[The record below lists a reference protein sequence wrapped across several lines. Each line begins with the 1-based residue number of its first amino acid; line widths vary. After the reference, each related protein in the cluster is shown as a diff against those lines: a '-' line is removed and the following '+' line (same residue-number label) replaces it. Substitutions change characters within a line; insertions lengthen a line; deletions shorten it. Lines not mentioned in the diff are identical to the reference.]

1 LSSRHR
7 SGRLFRACAA
17 LVAIQVLCVAGF
29 TAGATAIE
37 PRADEKEKI
46 KACEKSLCSLIV
58 AKKPVTGNLQCTLS
72 KAWSKKTMKEGSAK
86 KMRWGF
92 GAAKCDVDLQV
103 PRQIIVGALS
113 AVEIKVTIPDHVV
126 NCEVEREGSVDKVR
140 ITLSPIIEF
149 RNGKA
154 KKVWVNVTD
163 IKAPG
168 MIKGVIW
175 SAAQLQDSVGI
186 FHRRIVKSV
195 NKFIGK
201 QCPKVVAGG

>member
-1 LSSRHR
+1 VSSKQP
-7 SGRLFRACAA
+7 SGRIFRAGVVLA
-17 LVAIQVLCVAGF
+17 AIQVLGTVGF
-29 TAGATAIE
+29 TTGTAAVE
-37 PRADEKEKI
+37 PRADEKAKI

-58 AKKPVTGNLQCTLS
+58 AKKPVTGNLQCALS
-72 KAWSKKTMKEGSAK
+72 KAWSKETMKEGSAK
-86 KMRWGF
+86 KLRWGF

-103 PRQIIVGALS
+103 PREMIVGALS
-113 AVEIKVTIPDHVV
+113 AAEIKFTMPDHVV
-126 NCEVEREGSVDKVR
+126 DCEVEREASVDKVR
-140 ITLSPIIEF
+140 ITLAPIIEF
-149 RNGKA
+149 KNGKA

>member
-1 LSSRHR
+1 MSSKQLSDRILR
-7 SGRLFRACAA
+7 TCAVLA
-17 LVAIQVLCVAGF
+17 AIQVLGIAGF
-29 TAGATAIE
+29 TTGAGALE
-37 PRADEKEKI
+37 PRADEKARI
-46 KACEKSLCSLIV
+46 KSCEKSLCSLIV
-58 AKKPVTGNLQCTLS
+58 AKKPVTGNLQCPLS
-72 KAWSKKTMKEGSAK
+72 KAWSKETMKEGSGK

-103 PRQIIVGALS
+103 PRQMIVGALS
-113 AVEIKVTIPDHVV
+113 AAEIKFTMPDHVV
-126 NCEVEREGSVDKVR
+126 DCEVEREGSVDKVR
-140 ITLSPIIEF
+140 ITLAPIIEF
-149 RNGKA
+149 KNGKA

-186 FHRRIVKSV
+186 FHRRIIKSV
-195 NKFIGK
+195 NKFIVQ